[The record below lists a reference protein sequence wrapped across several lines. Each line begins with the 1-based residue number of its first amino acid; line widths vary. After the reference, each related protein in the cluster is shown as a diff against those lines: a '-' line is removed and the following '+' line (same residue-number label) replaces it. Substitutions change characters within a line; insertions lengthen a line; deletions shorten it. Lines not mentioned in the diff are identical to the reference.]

1 MTHATRLE
9 GKVAIVTGSGHG
21 LGAETARVL
30 AAQGARVAVI
40 DIDLE
45 AAQGVAAEIE
55 VAGGQ
60 ALAIR
65 VDLTSEDDIK
75 AMAAA
80 VVARFGRID
89 VLHSNAAALDV
100 AQRQSDRDVCNVA
113 IEAWDRALDVNT
125 RGAMLC
131 CKHVIPVML
140 KQGSGSIIHSTSGF
154 GLLGDVTLTAYAA
167 SKAALMA
174 LSRSVAAQYGK
185 QGIRSNAIMI
195 GFVVNDHAQKSVPE
209 EIKQIL
215 LAQHRTPGTRPPE
228 ADRRRGGLPCQRRVV
243 VHHRS
248 DDSRRWR
255 LHQPLA
261 GDGAVEGIFRAPG
274 LEQTLRACHDGSDE
288 PPVSGQELAA
298 TPGPANV
305 VFHLTTARL
314 LRLSCVEPGKADYP
328 VWLRHDSQPG
338 SLPG

>member
-1 MTHATRLE
+1 MTHATRLA

-30 AAQGARVAVI
+30 AAQGAKLAIV
-40 DIDLE
+40 DIHLE
-45 AAQGVAAEIE
+45 AAQSVVAEIE
-55 VAGGQ
+55 AAGGQ
-60 ALAIR
+60 ALAVQ
-65 VDLTSEDDIK
+65 VDLMSEDAIK
-75 AMAAA
+75 AMVEA

-89 VLHSNAAALDV
+89 VLHNNAAALDM
-100 AQRQSDRDVCNVA
+100 AQRGADRDVCNVA

-140 KQGSGSIIHSTSGF
+140 KTGGGSIIHSTSGF

-195 GFVVNDHAQKSVPE
+195 GFVINDHAQKSVPE

-215 LAQHRTPGTRPPE
+215 LAQHLTPELGQPRQI
-228 ADRRRGGLPCQRRVV
+228 ADAVAF
-243 VHHRS
+243 
-248 DDSRRWR
+248 
-255 LHQPLA
+255 LA
-261 GDGAVEGIFRAPG
+261 
-274 LEQTLRACHDGSDE
+274 SDE
-288 PPVSGQELAA
+288 SSFITGATIPVDGGFTSHS
-298 TPGPANV
+298 PAMV
-305 VFHLTTARL
+305 PLKEYFVR
-314 LRLSCVEPGKADYP
+314 
-328 VWLRHDSQPG
+328 QG
-338 SLPG
+338 SNKL

>member
-1 MTHATRLE
+1 MTHATRLR

-30 AAQGARVAVI
+30 AAQGAAVAVV
-40 DIDLE
+40 DIELQ
-45 AAQGVAAEIE
+45 AAQSVAAEIQA
-55 VAGGQ
+55 AGGE
-60 ALAIR
+60 ALAVK
-65 VDLTSEDDIK
+65 VDLLSEDEIS
-75 AMAAA
+75 AMVKA

-89 VLHSNAAALDV
+89 VLHNNAAALDT

-131 CKHVIPVML
+131 CKHVVPVML
-140 KQGSGSIIHSTSGF
+140 EQRTGSIIFSTSGF

-174 LSRSVAAQYGK
+174 LARSVAAQYGK

-215 LAQHRTPGTRPPE
+215 LAQHLTPELGRPRQI
-228 ADRRRGGLPCQRRVV
+228 ADVV
-243 VHHRS
+243 AF
-248 DDSRRWR
+248 
-255 LHQPLA
+255 LA
-261 GDGAVEGIFRAPG
+261 
-274 LEQTLRACHDGSDE
+274 SDE
-288 PPVSGQELAA
+288 SSFITGATIPVDGGFTSHS
-298 TPGPANV
+298 PAMV
-305 VFHLTTARL
+305 PLKEYFVR
-314 LRLSCVEPGKADYP
+314 
-328 VWLRHDSQPG
+328 QG
-338 SLPG
+338 SNKL